1 MCKTMNTSDFINRIA
16 QPHPLPSRTISAL
29 GMFSGG
35 LDSLVAVAMLRDLGI
50 MVNVVTFESPFFNIS
65 QTRQAADN
73 LGVPLHIDKFGPTLV
88 SIIQNPT
95 HGFGAQLNPCI
106 DCHIAMLRRTGELME
121 SMGHDFIFTGEV
133 LNQRPMSQNPAA
145 LRKIAQKCG
154 YAPLL
159 LRPLSAG
166 LLEPTIPE
174 LKGWVPRKSLGKID
188 GRSRR
193 EQLRLAERYGIKNI
207 PPVAGGCRLTEPN
220 FARRLKDLKDH
231 EGLRG
236 MRAINLLKIGRH
248 LRLNQSTKLIVG
260 RNERDNIEL
269 EGNAELYDLLLK
281 PEAIPGPTV
290 LVPITIRSDALQMAA
305 AICAR
310 YSDAAPGQTVRIR
323 IRSTQGM
330 KYIETQPAAH
340 EFVEP
345 LLI

>member
-1 MCKTMNTSDFINRIA
+1 MNSTDLINRIA
-16 QPHPLPSRTISAL
+16 QPSPLPTRPVSAL

-35 LDSLVAVAMLRDLGI
+35 LDSLVAVAMLRDLG
-50 MVNVVTFESPFFNIS
+50 VRVDVVTFESPFFNIT
-65 QTRQAADN
+65 QTRQAAEH
-73 LGVPLHIDKFGPTLV
+73 LGVPLHIEKFGPTLV
-88 SIIQNPT
+88 SIIQNPL

-133 LNQRPMSQNPAA
+133 LNQRPMSQNPEA

-154 YAPLL
+154 YAPFL

-166 LLEPTIPE
+166 LLEPTTPE
-174 LKGWVPRKSLGKID
+174 IKGWVPRERLGKIE

-193 EQLRLAERYGIKNI
+193 EQLRLAERYGIKII

-236 MRAINLLKIGRH
+236 MRAIHLLKIGRH
-248 LRLNQSTKLIVG
+248 LRLNPSTKLIVG

-281 PEAIPGPTV
+281 PEAVPGPTG
-290 LVPITIRSDALQMAA
+290 LVPITIRADALQRAA

-310 YSDAAPGQTVRIR
+310 YSDAAAGQTVRIR
-323 IRSTQGM
+323 IRSTQGVN
-330 KYIETQPAAH
+330 YIETQPASH
-340 EFVEP
+340 DIVEP

>member
-1 MCKTMNTSDFINRIA
+1 MNHAVFANSIDQTT
-16 QPHPLPSRTISAL
+16 PLPSRPITAL

-35 LDSLVAVAMLRDLGI
+35 LDSLVAVAMMRALGI
-50 MVNVVTFESPFFNIS
+50 TTEVVTFASPFFDIS
-65 QTRQAADN
+65 QTRHAADR
-73 LGVPLHIDKFGPTLV
+73 LGVPLHVEDFGPTLV
-88 SIIQNPT
+88 SIIQRPQ

-121 SMGHDFIFTGEV
+121 TMGCDFIFTGEV

-145 LRKIAQKCG
+145 LRLIAQKCG

-174 LKGWVPRKSLGKID
+174 RMGWVSRQRLGKID

-193 EQLRLAERYGIKNI
+193 EQLRLAERYGIKII

-248 LRLNQSTKLIVG
+248 LRLSQSTKLIVG

-281 PEAIPGPTV
+281 PEAVPGPTG
-290 LVPITIRSDALQMAA
+290 LAPITIRADELRLAA

-310 YSDAAPGQTVRIR
+310 YSDAEPGQTVRLR
-323 IRSTQGM
+323 IRSTQGVRF
-330 KYIETQPAAH
+330 IETQPARP
-340 EFVEP
+340 ENVEP

>member
-1 MCKTMNTSDFINRIA
+1 MNHAVLSNSIDQTA
-16 QPHPLPSRTISAL
+16 PLPSRPVTAL

-35 LDSLVAVAMLRDLGI
+35 LDSLVAVAMMRALG
-50 MVNVVTFESPFFNIS
+50 VTTEVVTFASPFFDIS
-65 QTRQAADN
+65 QTRQAADR
-73 LGVPLHIDKFGPTLV
+73 LGVPLHVEDFGPTLV
-88 SIIQNPT
+88 SIIQRPQ

-121 SMGHDFIFTGEV
+121 TMGHDFIFTGEV

-145 LRKIAQKCG
+145 LRLIAQKCG

-174 LKGWVPRKSLGKID
+174 QMGWVSRQCLGKID

-193 EQLRLAERYGIKNI
+193 EQLRLAERYGIKII

-248 LRLNQSTKLIVG
+248 LRLSQSTKLIVG

-281 PEAIPGPTV
+281 PEAVPGPTG
-290 LVPITIRSDALQMAA
+290 LAPITIRADELRLAA

-310 YSDAAPGQTVRIR
+310 YSDAKPGQSVRLR
-323 IRSTQGM
+323 IRSTQGVRF
-330 KYIETQPAAH
+330 IETQPAH
-340 EFVEP
+340 PENVEP

>member
-1 MCKTMNTSDFINRIA
+1 MPAR
-16 QPHPLPSRTISAL
+16 PISAL
-29 GMFSGG
+29 GLFSGG
-35 LDSLVAVAMLRDLGI
+35 LDSLVAVAMMRDLGI
-50 MVNVVTFESPFFNIS
+50 TTKAVTFDSPFFNVS
-65 QTRQAADN
+65 QTRQAAER
-73 LGVPLHIDKFGPTLV
+73 LGVPLHVEDFGPTLIA
-88 SIIQNPT
+88 IIQQPQ

-121 SMGHDFIFTGEV
+121 TMGYDFIFSGEV

-145 LRKIAQKCG
+145 LRLIAQKCG
-154 YAPLL
+154 YGPLL

-166 LLEPTIPE
+166 LLEPTRPE
-174 LKGWVPRKSLGKID
+174 SLGWVPRERLGKIE

-193 EQLRLAERYGIKNI
+193 EQLRLAEDYGIKII

-236 MRAINLLKIGRH
+236 MRAVHLLKIGRH

-281 PEAIPGPTV
+281 PEAIPGPTG
-290 LVPITIRSDALQMAA
+290 LVPITIRADALQQAA

-310 YSDAAPGQTVRIR
+310 YSDAESGQTVRIR
-323 IRSTQGM
+323 IRSTQGLD
-330 KYIETQPAAH
+330 YIETQPACP
-340 EFVEP
+340 ENVEP